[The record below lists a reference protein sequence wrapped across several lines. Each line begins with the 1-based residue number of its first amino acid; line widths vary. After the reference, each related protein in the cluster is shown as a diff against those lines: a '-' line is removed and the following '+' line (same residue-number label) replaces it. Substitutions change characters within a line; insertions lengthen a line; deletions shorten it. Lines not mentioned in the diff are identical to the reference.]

1 MFVWVVKLE
10 VSNAVRDQQIAA
22 LEKKVEDLEG
32 VNAAIGGINVN
43 IGSLQTKIGDMDK
56 KVDRLES
63 DIRQL
68 LELANRGKGGL
79 WFGMA
84 VASALTGIVGFF
96 AGKH

>member
-1 MFVWVVKLE
+1 M
-10 VSNAVRDQQIAA
+10 
-22 LEKKVEDLEG
+22 LEG
-32 VNAAIGGINVN
+32 SGEIDPVRYGV
-43 IGSLQTKIGDMDK
+43 LWQKVQDMDK